1 MRITKLLLLAA
12 AFFAFSCS
20 DDDEPAP
27 LEKRGISLAEN
38 DQVITVPQALLSS
51 TDPYANMAAG
61 WIMQANAM
69 SAYLHFFDMPTG
81 AQKSE
86 AKITASNGRVKDA
99 GDHVTYVWSDTESG
113 YSVAFQV
120 SEETDR
126 YVFEIFL
133 KIEAGA
139 EFLKYFHA
147 EEKKDR
153 SEGFMKIYDIFGIY
167 GDDASV
173 VWINYEW
180 TRAGNIFNLSITEHS
195 DSFEL
200 DITIDLATNAGSV
213 TSRMSGVK
221 QYVLTWDGAGNGTW
235 AQYNDEGTVIDSG
248 AWTA

>member
-1 MRITKLLLLAA
+1 MKTSKLLLLAA
-12 AFFAFSCS
+12 AIFAFSCS
-20 DDDEPAP
+20 KDEEPS
-27 LEKRGISLAEN
+27 LEKRAISLAES
-38 DQVITVPQALLSS
+38 DQVIPAPSALLTSD
-51 TDPYANMAAG
+51 DPYAQMAAG

-69 SAYLHFFDMPTG
+69 SSYLYFLEMPSG

-86 AKITASNGRVKDA
+86 ARITASNGRVKDA
-99 GDHVTYVWSDTESG
+99 GDHVTYIWTDQQSG

-133 KIEAGA
+133 KIEAGT

-180 TRAGNIFNLSITEHS
+180 TRAGNIFNLSITEYS
-195 DSFEL
+195 ESFEAA
-200 DITIDLATNAGSV
+200 ITVDLGSKTGSV
-213 TSRMSGVK
+213 TYYLEGVK
-221 QYVLTWDGAGNGTW
+221 KYTLTWDGAGNGTW
-235 AQYNDEGTVIDSG
+235 AYYNEEGTVTESG
-248 AWTA
+248 TWTA

>member
-1 MRITKLLLLAA
+1 MKPSKLWLRAA
-12 AFFAFSCS
+12 AIFAFSCS
-20 DDDEPAP
+20 KDEEPS
-27 LEKRGISLAEN
+27 LEKRAISLAES
-38 DQVITVPQALLSS
+38 DQVIPAPSALLTSD
-51 TDPYANMAAG
+51 DPYAQMAAG

-69 SAYLHFFDMPTG
+69 SSYLYFLEMPSG

-86 AKITASNGRVKDA
+86 ARITASNGRVKDA
-99 GDHVTYVWSDTESG
+99 GDHVTYIWTDQQSG

-120 SEETDR
+120 SEETDS

-133 KIEAGA
+133 KIEAGT

-153 SEGFMKIYDIFGIY
+153 SEGFMKVYDIFGIY

-180 TRAGNIFNLSITEHS
+180 TRAGNIFSLSITEHS

-235 AQYNDEGTVIDSG
+235 AQYNDEGTVIDIG